1 MLPGA
6 ALFQMSSRALNAF
19 AMFLKDI
26 GTTEQPINLH
36 NWVRDCFT
44 LSSAE
49 ALYGAEN
56 PIAEDLSLI
65 QSLEY
70 VLPLSIPKNSD

>member
-6 ALFQMSSRALNAF
+6 ALLQMSSRALNAF
-19 AMFLKDI
+19 AVFLKDI
-26 GTTEQPINLH
+26 GTNEQPINLH

-56 PIAEDLSLI
+56 PLAEDKTLI

-70 VLPLSIPKNSD
+70 ISPNRPNRQSN